1 MEEIV
6 QPNTPDPIAT
16 SQAPTPSATAKSTKV
31 NDKKVKNLPKKLDGT
46 PFGAHDYW
54 PRYRRKVTIMTI
66 GMQIVITL
74 AIGWTLIAA
83 KVLSD
88 GVLLM
93 VILVAVFAASAGINL
108 ILMWLVASPL
118 HDLAT
123 AITHVAGEPTPTPP
137 PNPNAGRFRND
148 GLSVLLKT
156 IYELASKDPSN
167 TTSAV
172 KNMSNS
178 SVVLK
183 GLEVTKAGVVIL
195 DHEQKI
201 IYANRA
207 APVRMGAGNVPE
219 LELVFENDQSL
230 ADWIAESEKTTV
242 HATKTWYRVANHL
255 VGEDDRRIF
264 DVSASYEKGSTAETV
279 IVFYDLTD
287 SYKPEDDELDFI
299 SFAAHELRGP
309 ITVIRGYL
317 DVFGEE
323 LDSQMN
329 PEQRELLSRLV
340 VSANRLS
347 GYINNILNASRFDR
361 RHLRVH
367 LVEDTVAGIY
377 DTISDDMQLRASS
390 QNRLLNVAIPAD
402 LPTIACDR
410 ASLSEV
416 LGNLIDNA
424 IKYSNEGGLVTVG
437 ASADQQ
443 FVTVSITDQGIGMP
457 GNVVS
462 NLFHKFYRS
471 HRSRENVAGTGIGL
485 YISKA
490 IVESHGG
497 HIGVRSTEGEGSTF
511 EFSVPIYATVANKLD
526 AVGNQNN
533 DLIAHDENVIG
544 NHAMYRG

>member
-1 MEEIV
+1 MEEV
-6 QPNTPDPIAT
+6 
-16 SQAPTPSATAKSTKV
+16 APTAP
-31 NDKKVKNLPKKLDGT
+31 NDSELPAKKLPHNHDGT

-54 PRYRRKVTIMTI
+54 PRYRRRVTIMTI

-83 KVLSD
+83 GVLTD

-93 VILVAVFAASAGINL
+93 IVLIAVFAATTGINL

-123 AITHVAGEPTPTPP
+123 ALTHVAGEPTPTPP
-137 PNPNAGRFRND
+137 PNPNAGRFRTD
-148 GLSVLLKT
+148 GLSVLLNT
-156 IYELASKDPSN
+156 IYELASKDPTEQS
-167 TTSAV
+167 TTIDPKDSA
-172 KNMSNS
+172 
-178 SVVLK
+178 VVLK
-183 GLEVTKAGVVIL
+183 GLDVTNAGVVIL
-195 DHEQKI
+195 DHEHKI

-207 APVRMGAGNVPE
+207 APVRVGEGNVPK
-219 LELVFENDQSL
+219 LELVFENDQTL
-230 ADWIAESEKTTV
+230 DEWIRECEKTTV
-242 HATKTWYRVANHL
+242 HATRTWYRVGNQL
-255 VGEDDRRIF
+255 VGEENRRIF
-264 DVSASYEKGSTAETV
+264 DISASYEKGSSAETV
-279 IVFYDLTD
+279 IIFYDLTN

-367 LVEDTVAGIY
+367 LVEDTIANVY
-377 DTISDDMQLRASS
+377 DTISDDMQLRATS
-390 QNRLLNVAIPAD
+390 QNRLLSVAIPAD

-424 IKYSNEGGLVTVG
+424 IKYSNEGGSVVVT
-437 ASADQQ
+437 AAADQRY
-443 FVTVSITDQGIGMP
+443 VTTSITDHGIGMP

-497 HIGVRSTEGEGSTF
+497 RIGVRSTEGEGSTF
-511 EFSVPIYATVANKLD
+511 EFSIPIYATVADKLD
-526 AVGNQNN
+526 AVGNRNN
-533 DLIAHDENVIG
+533 DLIAHDENVIS